1 MADSL
6 ALSPVAVGVYTL
18 LNVASLTSLATGGI
32 YETVPPRVTFPFVLF
47 EAEERD
53 VRGFGTS
60 GLPEVSLRVHVY
72 DVSESLGAGRAVL
85 AKAIELLKDKA
96 LTVSGYTMCG
106 HIFYDQTVTL
116 PNEMINGIACHEWV
130 AQFRAYVEEV

>member
-6 ALSPVAVGVYTL
+6 ALSPVSVGLYTL
-18 LNVASLTSLATGGI
+18 LNVAGLTALATGGI
-32 YETVPPRVTFPFVLF
+32 YDTVPGRVTFPFIFYAVD
-47 EAEERD
+47 EVD

-60 GLPEVSLRVHVY
+60 GLPEVRIRVHAY
-72 DVSESLGAGRAVL
+72 DTAEKHGPVQAML

-106 HIFYDQTVTL
+106 HIFYDQTTSL
-116 PNEMINGIACHEWV
+116 PDELINGIACHELV
-130 AQFRAYVEEV
+130 AEFRAYVEEV